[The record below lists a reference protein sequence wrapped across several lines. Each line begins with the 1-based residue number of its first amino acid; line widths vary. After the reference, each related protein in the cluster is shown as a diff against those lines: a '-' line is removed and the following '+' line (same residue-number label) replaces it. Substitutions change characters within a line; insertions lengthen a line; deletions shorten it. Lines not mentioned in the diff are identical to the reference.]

1 MSRVLHRVLLLRSSS
16 RGFVWMFIGFVLL
29 GLVLLSI
36 AVSPSTQPKPSAELQ
51 PRPRITARK

>member
-1 MSRVLHRVLLLRSSS
+1 MNRVLHRVLLLRGSS

-36 AVSPSTQPKPSAELQ
+36 AVPPSTQTQAF
-51 PRPRITARK
+51 R